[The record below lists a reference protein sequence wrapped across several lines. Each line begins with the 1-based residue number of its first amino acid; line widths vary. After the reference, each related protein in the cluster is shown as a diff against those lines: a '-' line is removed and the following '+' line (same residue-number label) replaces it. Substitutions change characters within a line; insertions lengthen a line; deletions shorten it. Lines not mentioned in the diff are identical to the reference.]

1 MLPEASLVVPEPEK
15 EETTMPYAN
24 NQGVRIHYEVEGE
37 GPPLVLQHG
46 GIDCIESWYEL
57 GYVHALKTDY
67 QLILIDAR
75 GHGASDKPH
84 DPNAYG
90 LQWMVA
96 DVMAV
101 FDALHIPKAHFWG
114 YSMGGWIGFGL
125 AKYVPER
132 FSSLIIGGTHPYGS
146 SLELRRQ
153 QVRSGIEQ
161 GMEVFVASLVA
172 TYKALWPGYKARLL
186 ATDLEAH
193 LAHSQDRPSLEEV
206 LPTMTMPCLLYA
218 GEADANYPGVK
229 ECLKHIPNV
238 TFFSLPALNH
248 PETFVQ
254 SHLVLP
260 HITTFLETVPL

>member
-1 MLPEASLVVPEPEK
+1 
-15 EETTMPYAN
+15 MPYAS
-24 NQGVRIHYEVEGE
+24 NQSVRIHYEVEGA

-46 GIDCIESWYEL
+46 GLDCIESWYEL
-57 GYVHALKTDY
+57 GYVHALKTDH

-84 DPNAYG
+84 DPNAYR
-90 LQWMVA
+90 LQWMVE
-96 DVMAV
+96 DIIAV
-101 FDALHIPKAHFWG
+101 LDTLHIPKAHFWG

-125 AKYVPER
+125 AQYVPGR
-132 FSSLIIGGTHPYGS
+132 FSSLIIGGQHAYARS
-146 SLELRRQ
+146 FALRRQ

-161 GMEVFVASLVA
+161 GIEAFVTSLGA
-172 TYKALWPGYKARLL
+172 TYGSFWPGFKARLFT
-186 ATDLEAH
+186 TDLAAE
-193 LAHSQDRPSLEEV
+193 LARSQDVPSLDEV

-229 ECLKHIPNV
+229 ECLQHIPNV
-238 TFFSLPALNH
+238 TFFSLPGLNH

-260 HITTFLETVPL
+260 HIRKFLATVPA